1 MSDGQRYINLYLFI
15 SPSSSNYLLID
26 SSWRAVA
33 SVYQG
38 ILPKGMAKTVYNKCK
53 VPELTT
59 KTKRLVQSMNR

>member
-38 ILPKGMAKTVYNKCK
+38 ILQSTINAKCRN
-53 VPELTT
+53 
-59 KTKRLVQSMNR
+59 